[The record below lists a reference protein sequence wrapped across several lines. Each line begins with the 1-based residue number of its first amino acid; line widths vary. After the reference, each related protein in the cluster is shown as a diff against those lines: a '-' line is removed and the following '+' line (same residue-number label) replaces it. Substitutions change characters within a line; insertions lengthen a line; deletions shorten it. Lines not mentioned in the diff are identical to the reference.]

1 MQNFDV
7 REFRVAATLRNGLDV
22 SIRLI
27 RPADRERL
35 IRAFRGLDRETVYMR
50 LFRYVSEP
58 TEEQLR
64 RATEPDPDREVALVV
79 TMASGEEE
87 NIIAGGRYVA
97 AGAESADRVAEVAFT
112 VEEDYQGL
120 GIAGLLLRHLG
131 EIARGQGI
139 SAFEAD
145 VLSGNAS
152 MLRVF
157 ARSGLPMEQRRD
169 GGVIHV
175 RLSLAEPRQPAQL
188 IENYLTL

>member
-1 MQNFDV
+1 MHNFDQSK
-7 REFRVAATLRNGLDV
+7 FRVAATLRNGLEV
-22 SIRLI
+22 SIRSI
-27 RPADRERL
+27 RPDDRERL
-35 IRAFRGLDRETVYMR
+35 ARAFRGLDRETVYLR
-50 LFRYVSEP
+50 LFRYLSEP

-64 RATEPDPDREVALVV
+64 RATEPDPDRETALVA
-79 TMASGEEE
+79 TTARGEEE
-87 NIIAGGRYVA
+87 SIIAGGRYI
-97 AGAESADRVAEVAFT
+97 AGSPESAERVAEVAFT

-131 EIARGQGI
+131 DIASRQGI
-139 SAFEAD
+139 CAFEAD

-175 RLSLAEPRQPAQL
+175 RLSLTGRR
-188 IENYLTL
+188 